1 MPVILSDSDI
11 RSRIAAEND
20 GDLAEPVRLLP
31 QAGGAKDQSRPVH
44 VFTAKLRVGE
54 VTPEQIG
61 TAVAWKGY
69 IQSGKARL
77 WVTRETYVGPVIR
90 QGDLIV
96 ALSRDGEP
104 VWTVEMVNGRNKSR
118 IIFELSEA

>member
-31 QAGGAKDQSRPVH
+31 QAGGAKDPARSNH
-44 VFTAKLRVGE
+44 EFAAKLRVGE
-54 VTPEQIG
+54 VSPEQIG
-61 TAVAWKGY
+61 TAVSWKGF

-77 WVTRETYVGPVIR
+77 WVTRETYAGPEIR

-104 VWTVEMVNGRNKSR
+104 VWTVEMANDRNKSR
-118 IIFELSEA
+118 IICELSEA